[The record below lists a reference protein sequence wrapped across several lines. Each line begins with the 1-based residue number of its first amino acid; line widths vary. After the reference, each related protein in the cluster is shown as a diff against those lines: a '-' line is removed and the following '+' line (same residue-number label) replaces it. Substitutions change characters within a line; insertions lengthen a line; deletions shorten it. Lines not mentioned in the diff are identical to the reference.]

1 MTKYF
6 KEFKVYFYPFE
17 IDLVTSFLWNLK
29 PEGILEEN
37 NFVLVYFNENCST
50 TKEDIEMELLY
61 LKELKII
68 KEFSVEFSI
77 NENKNW
83 NEEWEKNLNIIKV
96 GERIVIR
103 PTSKNYQP
111 EKDEIVLNIDP
122 KMSFGTGEHETTKLV
137 IKLLEKYV
145 TPGIAVLD
153 VGTGTGILVIAAVKL
168 GAGYG
173 IGIDND
179 EVCYENGIE
188 NCIKNN
194 LSDKIEI
201 RTGTIEDIKQNDFDI
216 VIANIHKNVLID
228 ISKKLI
234 GKTKHNGLIILSGLL
249 IADEKEIVEFYLQK
263 DCELVETIYMN
274 EWCAIVFRKIV

>member
-37 NFVLVYFNENCST
+37 NFVLVYFNENCSI

>member
-37 NFVLVYFNENCST
+37 NFVLVYFNENCSI

-145 TPGIAVLD
+145 TPGITVLD

>member
-145 TPGIAVLD
+145 TPGITVLD